1 VRAAWIRAQRDTEVR
16 EAAQAWRS
24 RGAID
29 PAALAAI
36 EAQYPAVWPN
46 PSWIWGVLG
55 FVFVT
60 FALGGLF
67 AALQL
72 TFHAVA
78 MTALVM
84 ALALAFAADRFRPS
98 ASGPSSAAGG
108 AAAFWCVWCL
118 LVAVGSW
125 VAWGEHAWTPLLA
138 VGTLAWG
145 LAAWRWG
152 YPAFA
157 LFGAAFFFLL
167 LARFPSGR
175 MLWVLAGAALCAA
188 ASRLQDSVR
197 LAPSHRRCA
206 AAALTASLAAV
217 YLAVNRYSVDY
228 GFVETLSG
236 RHGPWSPSRLA
247 QAGASIATALLPVLV
262 VAWGIRARR
271 TLLLGIGAVFCGL
284 SVATLHEYVRL
295 GPPWAVLTEAGALTI
310 GIALGLHRWLRRA
323 PGRQRRGFT
332 ADILFED
339 ESRQQALG
347 VAATA
352 LTLAPEAASPAPAP
366 QPGAF
371 RGGGGASGGGG
382 SSGTF

>member
-1 VRAAWIRAQRDTEVR
+1 MKTAWVRSQRDTEVR
-16 EAAQAWRS
+16 EAAQAWRRS
-24 RGAID
+24 GAID
-29 PAALAAI
+29 GAALAAI

-46 PSWIWGVLG
+46 PSWVWGILG

-60 FALGGLF
+60 FAAGGLF
-67 AALQL
+67 AALEL
-72 TFHAVA
+72 SFHAV
-78 MTALVM
+78 TAIALFLTV
-84 ALALAFAADRFRPS
+84 ALALAADRFRPS
-98 ASGPSSAAGG
+98 PSGPSSAAGG
-108 AAAFWCVWCL
+108 AAAFWCVLCL
-118 LVAVGSW
+118 LIAIGGW
-125 VAWGEHAWTPLLA
+125 VDWGEGTWTPLLA
-138 VGTLAWG
+138 VGAVAWA

-157 LFGAAFFFLL
+157 LISAVFLFLL

-175 MLWVLAGAALCAA
+175 VLWVLAGAALAA
-188 ASRLQDSVR
+188 AMSPLLDRAR

-206 AAALTASLAAV
+206 AAALIASVSAV

-228 GFVETLSG
+228 GFIETISG
-236 RHGPWSPSRLA
+236 GHGPWSPSKPA
-247 QAGASIATALLPVLV
+247 QAGAAIATALLPVLV
-262 VAWGIRARR
+262 LLWGIRARR
-271 TLLLGIGAVFCGL
+271 TLLLDLGVVLGAL
-284 SVATLHEYVRL
+284 SVATLRQYVHL
-295 GPPWAVLTEAGALTI
+295 GPLWLVLAGSGALAI
-310 GIALGLHRWLRRA
+310 GIALGLHRWLRQS

-339 ESRQQALG
+339 ENRQQALG

-352 LTLAPEAASPAPAP
+352 LTLSPEAASPSQP